1 MAGWIFAII
10 GIAVAYLALAV
21 FVLPRLLFRA
31 KYAVSAPAD
40 RGIKKIKDDD
50 EPALV
55 FEPSDRNKAHIKKY
69 AVAEKDGKRMLIIKL
84 AHETQYID
92 YDIVVFNAADKAE
105 RAFNVKEAVKGAECT
120 RAVEL
125 PGNTEYVS
133 VIINEVDGVKYRSG
147 VFKNVAA
154 WRIALF
160 MLLSAACT
168 FAAVFGIKVCLAYM
182 GAGIFF
188 ESFTLKPYSI
198 TVTCIIAAVAVAFDI
213 VITVVAFLMR
223 RAIGSDKNE

>member
-1 MAGWIFAII
+1 M
-10 GIAVAYLALAV
+10 
-21 FVLPRLLFRA
+21 LPRLLFRA

-50 EPALV
+50 EPALI

-105 RAFNVKEAVKGAECT
+105 

-168 FAAVFGIKVCLAYM
+168 FAAVFGIKACLAYM